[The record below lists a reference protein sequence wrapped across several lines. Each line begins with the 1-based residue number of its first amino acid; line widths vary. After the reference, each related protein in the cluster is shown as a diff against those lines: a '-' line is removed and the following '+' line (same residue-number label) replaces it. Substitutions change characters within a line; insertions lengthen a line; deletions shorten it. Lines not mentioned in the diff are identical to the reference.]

1 MTIEDIYHEAT
12 DQTWQVQK
20 MCVDVEDYELVIEKQ
35 KTDWECE
42 QKRESWKWSV
52 SYHGSIVARGSV
64 QDADEA
70 MTQAYANVPK

>member
-1 MTIEDIYHEAT
+1 MSIADLHHSAT

-20 MCVDVEDYELVIEKQ
+20 MCTDIEDYELAIEKQ

-52 SYHGSIVARGSV
+52 SYHGSIVARGAAQSP
-64 QDADEA
+64 DEA
-70 MTQAYANVPK
+70 MTQAYGNVPK